1 MSYKRW
7 GTCLPKPILEVIAF
21 LRQMAPDTI
30 GLFRKNGVKSRIA
43 ELREICERGD
53 DAFTEET
60 KLHSSQVNYKF
71 KKIYEKFY
79 FWKVK
84 MANF

>member
-60 KLHSSQVNYKF
+60 KLHSSQVNF
-71 KKIYEKFY
+71 ESYEF
-79 FWKVK
+79 
-84 MANF
+84 